1 MSIVI
6 DTSIIIAVVTN
17 EPHKHRLIEITRGVD
32 LLAPPSLHWEIGNAF
47 SAMIKRKRIRL
58 DQALAALQAYAEIP
72 ILFSEVALQTA
83 LELAE
88 RLDVYA
94 YDGYVIGCA
103 LQHRCALV
111 SLDRGL
117 LQAARRAGAT
127 VIEVEA

>member
-1 MSIVI
+1 
-6 DTSIIIAVVTN
+6 
-17 EPHKHRLIEITRGVD
+17 
-32 LLAPPSLHWEIGNAF
+32 
-47 SAMIKRKRIRL
+47 MIKRKRIRL
-58 DQALAALQAYAEIP
+58 NQALAALQAYAQIP
-72 ILFSEVALQTA
+72 ILFSEVPLQTA
-83 LELAE
+83 LELAV

-127 VIEVEA
+127 VIEVET